1 LAKYL
6 VIIFLSFSCFFC
18 FSQQEEIDSV
28 IRLYADKSWEHLNK
42 ESDSALFYA
51 NEMISFSQKNNYS
64 FGEIQGYEYRGMFT
78 EAVLNNYNTA
88 AIDYL
93 KAVEIAEKNHP
104 NYLPDLYIALGI
116 LFNKTGD
123 DLKALSYFK
132 DATKNS
138 KKDSRTYTV
147 AIVNLAI
154 TQSKLGDYENA
165 TKNFLLFLK
174 TPDLNQFEKEVA
186 LLGLGKNYTR
196 QKKYT
201 EAHSFYL
208 KAIANDSLKG
218 SKKYAQHYADIMDNA
233 IKLNDSNEVQLYL
246 NPLHKSFSKV
256 VSLRSKIGY
265 YESAANAY
273 KLLKN
278 HEKIAI
284 FLDSILQIKD
294 SLSNKRHDDD
304 LLELDSKY
312 QTSKKEEQLK
322 LEKERRKQWIY
333 ISLSVLVILIIMI
346 ILLLKNNKKRTQLQL
361 NKIALEQLLKQRNML
376 LKETHHR
383 VKNSFQM
390 VSSLL
395 QLQSEGTKAKTAVT
409 ALENAVQRVNS
420 MIVLHQQLYSKDDLL
435 GIEIKIYIQDL
446 IKEILNSY
454 PSENIHIIQNIDSLI
469 FDIDIATSL
478 GLLINE
484 LATNSIKHAW
494 DESSNNK
501 MITIEILKEN
511 EFTIFNMFDN
521 GNVKKSKH
529 HQENYG
535 SKLINILIERLNAI
549 VEQKNDDFSINIKF
563 KA

>member
-1 LAKYL
+1 
-6 VIIFLSFSCFFC
+6 
-18 FSQQEEIDSV
+18 
-28 IRLYADKSWEHLNK
+28 
-42 ESDSALFYA
+42 
-51 NEMISFSQKNNYS
+51 
-64 FGEIQGYEYRGMFT
+64 
-78 EAVLNNYNTA
+78 
-88 AIDYL
+88 
-93 KAVEIAEKNHP
+93 
-104 NYLPDLYIALGI
+104 
-116 LFNKTGD
+116 
-123 DLKALSYFK
+123 
-132 DATKNS
+132 
-138 KKDSRTYTV
+138 
-147 AIVNLAI
+147 
-154 TQSKLGDYENA
+154 
-165 TKNFLLFLK
+165 
-174 TPDLNQFEKEVA
+174 
-186 LLGLGKNYTR
+186 
-196 QKKYT
+196 
-201 EAHSFYL
+201 HSFYL

-304 LLELDSKY
+304 LLELDSKYQTSKKEEQLKLEKERRKQWIYISLSVLVILIIMIILLLKNNKKRTQLQLNKIALEQLLKQRNMLLKETHHRVKNSFQMVSSLLQLQSEGTKAKTAVTALENAVQRVNSMIVLHQQLYSKDDLLGIDSKY

>member
-1 LAKYL
+1 MAKYL
-6 VIIFLSFSCFFC
+6 VIIFLSFNCFFC
-18 FSQQEEIDSV
+18 FSQQKKIDSV
-28 IRLYADKSWEHLNK
+28 IKLYADKSWEHLNK

-64 FGEIQGYEYRGMFT
+64 YGEMQGYEYRGIYT

-93 KAVEIAEKNHP
+93 KAVEIAEKRHP
-104 NYLPDLYIALGI
+104 DYLPDLYIALGI
-116 LFNKTGD
+116 LFNKTDD
-123 DLKALSYFK
+123 DLKALNYFK

-147 AIVNLAI
+147 AIVNLAV

-165 TKNFLLFLK
+165 NKNFLLFLK

-233 IKLNDSNEVQLYL
+233 IKLNDINEVQIYL

-278 HEKIAI
+278 HEKTAI

-333 ISLSVLVILIIMI
+333 ISLSALVALIVMI

-361 NKIALEQLLKQRNML
+361 NKIALEKLLKQRNML

-435 GIEIKIYIQDL
+435 GIDIKIYIQDL

-454 PSENIHIIQNIDSLI
+454 PSENIHIIQNIDSQI
-469 FDIDIATSL
+469 FDIDIATSI

-494 DESSNNK
+494 DETFESK

-511 EFTIFNMFDN
+511 EFTSFKMFDN

-535 SKLINILIERLNAI
+535 SKLINILIDRLNVIA
-549 VEQKNDDFSINIKF
+549 EQKNDNFSVCIKF